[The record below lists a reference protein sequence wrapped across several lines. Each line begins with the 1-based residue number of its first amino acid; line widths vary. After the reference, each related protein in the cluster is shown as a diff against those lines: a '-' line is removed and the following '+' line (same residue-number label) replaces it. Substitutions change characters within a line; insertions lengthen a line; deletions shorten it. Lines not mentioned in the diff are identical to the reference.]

1 VTILN
6 SRSSRR
12 IKPTLDTRFHIDY
25 DWWERQGR
33 DPRVYMLSHLP
44 ESQRSYF
51 AEHGDA
57 EETDWVD
64 PETGEVRRVDA
75 LQQAIRRASED
86 PQYITQQTP
95 LIEAIFRVFLA
106 NGNKPLSAMEL
117 GERIGRQP
125 MTILRTISG
134 PRVYQGIRP
143 AIDD

>member
-1 VTILN
+1 
-6 SRSSRR
+6 
-12 IKPTLDTRFHIDY
+12 
-25 DWWERQGR
+25 
-33 DPRVYMLSHLP
+33 MLSHLP

-75 LQQAIRRASED
+75 LQQALRRASED